1 MSETER
7 TETNKEEEKT
17 IEEQLETALN
27 ELKAEKEARER
38 EKKEL
43 AAEYARKLREVILS
57 PRGGNADGTDGA
69 DETPA
74 ESVIKRVN
82 ARLK

>member
-1 MSETER
+1 MTETET
-7 TETNKEEEKT
+7 TETSEKDQT
-17 IEEQLETALN
+17 IEQQLETALN
-27 ELKAEKEARER
+27 ELKAEKEARAR

-57 PRGGNADGTDGA
+57 PRGNADGTGGA

>member
-1 MSETER
+1 MNG
-7 TETNKEEEKT
+7 TETMETNEEEPT
-17 IEEQLETALN
+17 IEQQLETALN

-43 AAEYARKLREVILS
+43 AAEYARKLRELILS
-57 PRGGNADGTDGA
+57 PRGGNADGADGA

>member
-1 MSETER
+1 MSETQT
-7 TETNKEEEKT
+7 TETNEEEPT
-17 IEEQLETALN
+17 IEQQLETALN
-27 ELKAEKEARER
+27 ELRAEKEARER

-57 PRGGNADGTDGA
+57 PRGGNADGTGGA